1 MMDSLAFSENS
12 GLRGHAGEFSGA
24 GYQPIHASARS
35 NKTFAEA
42 AASHIANG
50 GEPRYLPRV
59 IEYFGDRM
67 LVDIFP
73 FDIRQMAKALYPE
86 GSNSTLNRQAL
97 APARA
102 VMIHAYERG
111 WCGLMRLR
119 RFKEEAPKRREP
131 ASPTWLHAFARQCMG
146 EGRPHLAA
154 LVLLMA
160 TTGTRVTEAVNLR
173 WSEVDLRRRSVLL
186 LRTKTGRN
194 SARTLTDEMVDRLGE
209 LRQGASPEERVF
221 GYSCRQSVN
230 ARIRKVCANA
240 GISYKPSHTCG
251 RHAFANNTL
260 AAGLDIKTV
269 MHAGDWRSSA
279 VFLGVYARAH
289 PNAGRLVAD
298 RFSQYEYR
306 TDI

>member
-1 MMDSLAFSENS
+1 MDSMGFSEHS
-12 GLRGHAGEFSGA
+12 PGHNYGGDIHAAGNL
-24 GYQPIHASARS
+24 PTIHASAKPG
-35 NKTFAEA
+35 KTFAEA

-59 IEYFGDRM
+59 VAYFGDRQ
-67 LVDIFP
+67 LVEIFP

-86 GSNSTLNRQAL
+86 GSNATLNRQAL

-119 RFKEEAPKRREP
+119 RFKEEPPKRREP
-131 ASPTWLHAFARQCMG
+131 ASPTWLHAFARQCML
-146 EGRPHLAA
+146 EERPQLAA

-160 TTGTRVTEAVNLR
+160 TTGTRVTEATNLR
-173 WSEVDLRRRSVLL
+173 WSEVDLRRRSILL

-194 SARTLTDEMVDRLGE
+194 SLRTLTDEMVNRLSAFQPGTAP
-209 LRQGASPEERVF
+209 GDRVF

-230 ARIRKVCANA
+230 ARIRKVCAA
-240 GISYKPSHTCG
+240 ADISYKPSHTCG
-251 RHAFANNTL
+251 RHSFANNAL
-260 AAGLDIKTV
+260 DLGLDIKSI
-269 MHAGDWRSSA
+269 MQAGDWRSSA
-279 VFLGVYARAH
+279 VFLGTYARAH
-289 PNAGRLVAD
+289 LNAGRIVAD
-298 RFSQYEYR
+298 RFSAYEYR